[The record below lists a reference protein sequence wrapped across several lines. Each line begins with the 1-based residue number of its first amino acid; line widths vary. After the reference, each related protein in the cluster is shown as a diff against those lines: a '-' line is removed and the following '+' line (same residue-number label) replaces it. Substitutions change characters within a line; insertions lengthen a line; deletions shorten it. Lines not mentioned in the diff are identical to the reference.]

1 MKQFKVSVIIPTRE
15 RRRELV
21 ACLEA
26 IEQQTYPAENYEV
39 LICDDGS
46 TENLTSELAL
56 FQAKLNLVYLSQSP
70 QGPAAAR
77 NLGIRNARAPIVAMT
92 DSDTLPDREWLSQLM
107 AMLQANPQVVGV
119 EGKVTSNEPDEFGAL
134 GEGPTNLTGGVYLT
148 CNCAY
153 RRDVLLKA
161 GGFDESFPYPAY
173 EDVEL
178 AARVQSWGH
187 IAWQPEAIVYH
198 PRRRITSATVI
209 KKLRHWEYVLIMGLR
224 YGYLGWPRY
233 AVTYPVSRVILL
245 SVVALPLSKFKDASS
260 WLLKKPSF
268 ALELCR
274 LGLLES
280 LGALLLVVPAII
292 SGRYKK
298 KIQRKNYL
306 SGFALLR

>member
-1 MKQFKVSVIIPTRE
+1 MGQFKVSVVIPTRD
-15 RRRELV
+15 RPRELV

-26 IEQQTYPAENYEV
+26 LTQQTFPAESYEI

-46 TENLTSELAL
+46 TEDLQPELRP
-56 FQAKLNLVYLSQSP
+56 FQARLNLSYLKQLP

-77 NLGIRNARAPIVAMT
+77 NLGIRKARAPIVAMT
-92 DSDTLPDREWLSQLM
+92 DSDTLPDREWLAQLM
-107 AMLQANPQVVGV
+107 AALQANPRAVAV
-119 EGKVTSNEPDEFGAL
+119 EGKVTAEKPDEFGAL
-134 GEGPTNLTGGVYLT
+134 GEGPTNLSGGVYLT

-178 AARVQSWGH
+178 AARVRPWGE
-187 IAWQPEAIVYH
+187 IAWQPAAVVYH
-198 PRRRITSATVI
+198 PRRRITATTVI
-209 KKLRHWEYVLIMGLR
+209 KKLRHWEYVLIIGFR

-233 AVTYPVSRVILL
+233 TVSHPVSRVILL
-245 SVVALPLSKFKDASS
+245 AVIALPLSKFKDALN
-260 WLLKKPSF
+260 WLFKKPAA

-280 LGALLLVVPAII
+280 LGAIFLVVPAIV
-292 SGRYKK
+292 SGKYKK

-306 SGFALLR
+306 ADAAFTG

>member
-1 MKQFKVSVIIPTRE
+1 MGQFKVSVVIPTRD
-15 RRRELV
+15 RQRELI

-26 IEQQTYPAENYEV
+26 MQQQTFPAEGYEV

-46 TENLTSELAL
+46 TEDLKPVLSQ
-56 FQAKLNLVYLSQSP
+56 FQSKLNLIYLRQLP

-92 DSDTLPDREWLSQLM
+92 DSDTLPDREWLAQLM
-107 AMLQANPQVVGV
+107 ITLQANPQAVAV
-119 EGKVTSNEPDEFGAL
+119 EGKVTSEKPDEFGAL
-134 GEGPTNLTGGVYLT
+134 GEGPTNLAGGVYLT

-178 AARVQSWGH
+178 AARVRPWGD
-187 IAWQPEAIVYH
+187 IAWQPDAVVYH
-198 PRRRITSATVI
+198 PRRRITSSTVI
-209 KKLRHWEYVLIMGLR
+209 KKLRHWEYVLIMGFR

-233 AVTYPVSRVILL
+233 SVSHPVGRVILL
-245 SVVALPLSKFKDASS
+245 SVIALPLSKFKDALH
-260 WLLKKPSF
+260 WLLRKPAS
-268 ALELCR
+268 AVELCR

-280 LGALLLVVPAII
+280 FGALFLVVPAII
-292 SGRYKK
+292 SGKYKE

-306 SGFALLR
+306 ADLALPG